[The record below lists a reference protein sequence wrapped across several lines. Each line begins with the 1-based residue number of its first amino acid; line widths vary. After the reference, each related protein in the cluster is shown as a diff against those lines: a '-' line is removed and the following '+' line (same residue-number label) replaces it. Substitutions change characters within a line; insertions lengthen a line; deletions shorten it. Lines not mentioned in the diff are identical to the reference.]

1 MKISDFGL
9 SRDVYEEDSY
19 VKRSK
24 VPLMGYATCTCRVM
38 GWGSGRDNK
47 RVQALSPES
56 REPAMSVALW
66 SPQGPQGLTTVPF
79 EGHLLLEKS
88 CLLSGLLLS
97 SLWVSM
103 APGSL
108 WLIHCSRQWP
118 TFTWRGF
125 QAGVGP
131 PKSRLEPPPTL
142 QKKESTIGPCYN

>member
-79 EGHLLLEKS
+79 EGHLLLGEVMPA
-88 CLLSGLLLS
+88 LGAVAVFPLGLH
-97 SLWVSM
+97 
-103 APGSL
+103 GSWQL
-108 WLIHCSRQWP
+108 VAYPL
-118 TFTWRGF
+118 
-125 QAGVGP
+125 
-131 PKSRLEPPPTL
+131 
-142 QKKESTIGPCYN
+142 